1 MSSPGHSSGPSGASG
16 ASVDRT
22 ASSSVVP
29 VSEPPLTDQPLP
41 EDPGP
46 SSSSHPEPSAEID
59 ADQSIEVDR
68 SADLDSAYGDSL
80 HSDLTSLASSIT
92 RGVWEYGRRYHSY
105 GRSQYA
111 FPNDDAEAE
120 RLDMQHAMQTH
131 LLGDRLFWAPI
142 DPNPARVLDLGTGTG
157 IWAIEFADMFPSAVV
172 TGTDLSA
179 IQPDWV
185 PPNCSFEIDDAEA
198 EWTWNEAS
206 FDYIHNRNFVCAIR
220 DWPKLIRQCYQFVKP
235 GGWVEWHEKHPFLL
249 SDDGS
254 LPKDSALYQWG
265 AKFFE
270 ANPLGIEFGTDARS
284 PQHLKRLMEEAGF
297 VDVQEH
303 ILKLPVGPW
312 AKDQRLKEVGLFE
325 TVNMTEGIQG
335 LTIKLFT
342 RCLHWTAAEV
352 EAFLLQV
359 RKDVKNRAI
368 HSYYHL

>member
-1 MSSPGHSSGPSGASG
+1 MPAQGPTSADITGSSDAPA
-16 ASVDRT
+16 
-22 ASSSVVP
+22 
-29 VSEPPLTDQPLP
+29 SEPPTAEQRPP

-46 SSSSHPEPSAEID
+46 GPSSHPEPSPEPD
-59 ADQSIEVDR
+59 PNQPIEVDR
-68 SADLDSAYGDSL
+68 SADLDSAYGESI

-142 DPNPARVLDLGTGTG
+142 NPNPARVLDLGTGTG

-172 TGTDLSA
+172 TGTDLSP
-179 IQPDWV
+179 IQPEWV

-198 EWTWNEAS
+198 EWTWDEGT

-235 GGWVEWHEKHPFLL
+235 GGWVEWHEKHPYLL

-254 LPKDSALYQWG
+254 LPKDSALFQWG

-270 ANPLGIEFGTDARS
+270 ASIQFGTDARS

-303 ILKLPVGPW
+303 ILKLPVGSWP
-312 AKDQRLKEVGLFE
+312 KDQRLKEVGLFE

-335 LTIKLFT
+335 LTIMLFT

-352 EAFLLQV
+352 ESFLLEV
-359 RKDVKNRAI
+359 RRDVKNRAI
-368 HSYYHL
+368 HSYYHFYVVFGRRPE